1 MFVSPSGRQVRSD
14 RTVTRRRVL
23 AGGAALIAAP
33 ALGQVSA
40 SRAQSA
46 SLGGLMV
53 DRATRWVAMLDETQR
68 EAALFDF
75 DSPTRRAWDYM
86 LGAVF
91 APGVPLEFMTNA
103 QKDAA
108 LDLLS
113 VGLSEDG
120 MQTANNIMLQ
130 QDILRDE
137 WGKGSPDRNSDRF
150 SLMIFGTP
158 SVSETWGWR
167 WEGHHLSLSTT
178 LIGDRIVSVTP
189 SSFSSEPNTVPSG
202 PHKGLV
208 VLPDEE
214 TLGRA
219 LYDSLSPSNARQA
232 LIRDRSFG
240 NILTVAGQE
249 DRISDREGLA
259 LGDLPQA
266 QVDIALRLVEVYSID
281 HLPAPLAD
289 EQRARV
295 KEGDPMA
302 IRFAWAGAD
311 PEGESIYYRLHG
323 DTFLIE
329 FATVPNQP
337 LHHHTIRHDRDRNLG
352 DHV

>member
-1 MFVSPSGRQVRSD
+1 MTEIPSD
-14 RTVTRRRVL
+14 RHTRSERCLTRRHTL
-23 AGGAALIAAP
+23 AGGAALLAAP
-33 ALGQVSA
+33 VLGEASAVAAPSA
-40 SRAQSA
+40 SPGA
-46 SLGGLMV
+46 LMI
-53 DRATRWVAMLDETQR
+53 DRATRWLAMLDDAQR
-68 EAALFDF
+68 EAALFAF
-75 DSPTRRAWDYM
+75 DSPTRRAWNYM

-91 APGVPLEFMTNA
+91 APGIPLEFMTNA

-113 VGLSEDG
+113 VGLSRDG

-158 SVSETWGWR
+158 SSSGTWGWR

-178 LIGDRIVSVTP
+178 LVGDRIVSVTP

-219 LYDSLSPSNARQA
+219 LYDGLSPSNARQA
-232 LIRDRSFG
+232 LIQTRSFG

-249 DRISDREGLA
+249 DRITEREGVA

-295 KEGDPMA
+295 GKGDPMA

-329 FATVPNQP
+329 FATVPDQP
-337 LHHHTIRHDRDRNLG
+337 LHHHTIRHDRERNLG